1 MIRINNLFKRQQLSV
16 TRHFYNIE
24 HFYSQKKIM
33 PNTIHLNRKVKIKN
47 EEKKKIIKNEERYI
61 CNDNP
66 KGN

>member
-1 MIRINNLFKRQQLSV
+1 MSRINNPFKRQRLSV
-16 TRHFYNIE
+16 TRLFYNIE

-33 PNTIHLNRKVKIKN
+33 SNTIHLNRKVKVKN
-47 EEKKKIIKNEERYI
+47 EEGYI